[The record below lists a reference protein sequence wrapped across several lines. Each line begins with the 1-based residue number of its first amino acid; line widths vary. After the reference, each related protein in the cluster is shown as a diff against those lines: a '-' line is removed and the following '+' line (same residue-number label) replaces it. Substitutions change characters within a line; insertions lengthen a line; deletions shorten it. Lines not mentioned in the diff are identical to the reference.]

1 MARVTVEDC
10 ILKVPNRFELILA
23 ASQRAREIGSGA
35 AIMVERDNDKNPVV
49 ALREVADTDI
59 SIDALTESLIKNHQK
74 VIEVEEDEEEIIDV
88 MEGENEWAAVATEA
102 VEADVAEAG
111 MQEENFGEDEEEDV
125 AAKDAV
131 PSEGE
136 TGAGEDGTAV

>member
-49 ALREVADTDI
+49 SLREIADTDI
-59 SIDALTESLIKNHQK
+59 SIEALTESLIKNHQK

-102 VEADVAEAG
+102 AEADVEATGG
-111 MQEENFGEDEEEDV
+111 MQEEDFSAEEETAV
-125 AAKDAV
+125 EETAV
-131 PSEGE
+131 PAEEVGPGDDSF
-136 TGAGEDGTAV
+136 